1 MIRRV
6 LSRALP
12 VALLP
17 GIARRSLAPLSLFAA
32 LAAVLLPFASCA
44 AKRSAAGEAQDSRVT
59 IGFSLDSLIVERWI
73 RDRDIFVST
82 ASALDADV
90 IVQNAAN
97 DEQQQVAQIRYLID
111 KGVDVLVIIPQ
122 NADILGDIVDKAH
135 SKGIKVISYDRL
147 IRNSG
152 VDLYLSVNSTA
163 VGRIM
168 AEAIVKEAPSGNYV
182 FINGPKSDNNV
193 ALVLE
198 GARSVFV
205 KYPGIF
211 HVLDYHADNW
221 SYDLAFEQV
230 SALLEKGTRIDAVV
244 CGNDGLA
251 GGVIRALSEYRLAGK
266 VPVVGQ
272 DADIAACQYVV
283 EGSQLITVYKPITE
297 LARVAANA
305 AVLFARG
312 ERVETSGTINDG
324 SSEVPVVWL
333 EPLEV
338 NRSNIDEVV
347 IGSGFHSG
355 EEIYRNVPIENR
367 PAAWR

>member
-1 MIRRV
+1 MIPRRFTV
-6 LSRALP
+6 SRAL
-12 VALLP
+12 
-17 GIARRSLAPLSLFAA
+17 GA
-32 LAAVLLPFASCA
+32 LAASALLLSGLGCA
-44 AKRSAAGEAQDSRVT
+44 RSEARDAPKGEPRRITV
-59 IGFSLDSLIVERWI
+59 GFSLDSLIVERWI

-82 ASALDADV
+82 AAALGADV

-97 DEQQQVAQIRYLID
+97 DEQQQVSQIRYLID

-122 NADILGDIVDKAH
+122 NADILSDTVDRAH

-147 IRNSG
+147 IRNAG
-152 VDLYLSVNSTA
+152 VDLYMSVDSVA

-193 ALVLE
+193 TLVQE
-198 GARSVFV
+198 GQRSVFV

-211 HVLDYHADNW
+211 HVLDYYADNW

-230 SALLEKGTRIDAVV
+230 SALLEKGIRIDAAV

-251 GGVIRALSEYRLAGK
+251 GGVIRALAEYRLAGK

-283 EGSQLITVYKPITE
+283 EGSQLITIYKPIGD
-297 LARVAANA
+297 LARDAANA
-305 AVLFARG
+305 AVALARG
-312 ERVETSGTINDG
+312 SWVSPGTVISDG
-324 SSEVPVVWL
+324 SRDVPVIWL
-333 EPLEV
+333 DPVEV
-338 NRSNIDEVV
+338 NRKNIDEIV
-347 IGSGFHSG
+347 IDSGFHTA
-355 EEIYRNVPIENR
+355 EEIYRNVPLENR
-367 PAAWR
+367 PAEWR

>member
-1 MIRRV
+1 MRRFF
-6 LSRALP
+6 P
-12 VALLP
+12 P
-17 GIARRSLAPLSLFAA
+17 SLAACAILGF
-32 LAAVLLPFASCA
+32 LAFASCVPE
-44 AKRSAAGEAQDSRVT
+44 KEAPPKGASRRLS

-73 RDRDIFVST
+73 RDRDVFVST
-82 ASALDADV
+82 ASSLGVDV

-97 DEQQQVAQIRYLID
+97 DERLQASQIRYLID

-122 NADILGDIVDKAH
+122 NADILGDIVARAH

-147 IRNSG
+147 MRNSG
-152 VDLYLSVNSTA
+152 ADLYISVNSIE
-163 VGRIM
+163 VGKIM
-168 AEAIVKEAPSGNYV
+168 AEAIVKEAPAGNYV

-193 ALVLE
+193 SLVQE

-211 HVLDYHADNW
+211 YLLDFYADNW
-221 SYDLAFEQV
+221 SYDLAFQQV
-230 SALLEKGTRIDAVV
+230 SRLLEEGKRIDALF

-283 EGSQLITVYKPITE
+283 EGSQLITVYKPIHD
-297 LARVAANA
+297 LAKRAAEA
-305 AVLFARG
+305 AVSLAG
-312 ERVETSGTINDG
+312 GKEIEVSGTISDG
-324 SSEVPVVWL
+324 SSEIPVIWL
-333 EPLEV
+333 EPTEV

-347 IGSGFHSG
+347 VESGFHSG
-355 EEIYRNVPIENR
+355 EEIYRNVPRANR